1 MGLAERADVIVD
13 FTNVPVGNYVLG
25 NVGPDEPFGG
35 GVPGVDFPAADP
47 ASTGQVM
54 QFRVV
59 PAVAPDPT
67 TPPQFLTLPAITPLP
82 AATVT
87 RPLALLEEMSM
98 YFADS
103 PTEARLGVITGDPN
117 VAPAVA
123 TGLPWMD
130 PVTENPAVGA
140 TEVWELYNATG
151 DAHPMHIHEITFE
164 VVNRQAIFVNE
175 ATMDGAGRSRVA
187 AGPASALG
195 DRVQG
200 YGHRLSGPGN
210 PREGAVQHTRAVRV
224 ALPHRRA

>member
-1 MGLAERADVIVD
+1 MEVWQIGNEGGFLAAPVNITANHGNQLLMGLAERADVIVD

-67 TPPQFLTLPAITPLP
+67 TPAQFLTLPAITPLP

-87 RPLALLEEMSM
+87 RPLALLEEMST

-103 PTEARLGVITGDPN
+103 PAEARLGVITGDPN

-123 TGLPWMD
+123 MGLRGWIPSRRIPRWA
-130 PVTENPAVGA
+130 P
-140 TEVWELYNATG
+140 
-151 DAHPMHIHEITFE
+151 
-164 VVNRQAIFVNE
+164 R
-175 ATMDGAGRSRVA
+175 RSGSCTTPPEMLTRCT
-187 AGPASALG
+187 ST
-195 DRVQG
+195 RS
-200 YGHRLSGPGN
+200 LS
-210 PREGAVQHTRAVRV
+210 RS
-224 ALPHRRA
+224 